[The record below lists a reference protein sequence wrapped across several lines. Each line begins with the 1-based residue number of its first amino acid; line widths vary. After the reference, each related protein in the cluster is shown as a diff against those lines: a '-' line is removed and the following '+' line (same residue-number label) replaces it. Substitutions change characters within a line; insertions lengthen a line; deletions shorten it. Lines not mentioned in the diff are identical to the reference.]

1 MTISRVPHQRPLRP
15 TTKALPEDTRRHNRS
30 LVLQSLFRGGPMS
43 RADLARLTGLTR
55 VTTSDLVAELMAAD
69 LLVDLG
75 TRTESRVGKPAT
87 LVGIRPDATTIVSLD
102 LSDSQHLRG
111 GLVDL
116 TGTITEHRSIAWEGR
131 TGADALELVCD
142 LARTLA
148 DDAGR
153 QVLGVGVGSPGIINR
168 HGVVL
173 DAPNLG
179 WHDLDLAGEL
189 ASALGVGVHVA
200 NDANAS
206 ALGEHTFG
214 GSTGHG
220 LLVITV
226 GQGVG
231 AGLLLDGNLLL
242 GDHFAAGEIGHVMVV
257 DPGEPCACGRTGCL
271 ETVLAAP
278 LLRRRLE
285 GTTPAEARRVLAAA
299 GRRLGSALAPVVS
312 TLNLGEIVLSGPADL
327 LDGPLR
333 AATVAELRRRT
344 MPVVA
349 DDVTVRLSVLGDDLV
364 LTGAAVLVLTGEL
377 GVS

>member
-1 MTISRVPHQRPLRP
+1 
-15 TTKALPEDTRRHNRS
+15 
-30 LVLQSLFRGGPMS
+30 MS

-55 VTTSDLVAELMAAD
+55 VTTSDLVGELMDAE

-75 TRTESRVGKPAT
+75 PRAESRVGKPAT
-87 LVGIRPDATTIVSLD
+87 LVGLRADATTIVALD
-102 LSDSQHLRG
+102 LSDSQQVRG
-111 GLVDL
+111 ALVDL
-116 TGTITEHRSIAWEGR
+116 VGNITEHRSAAWDGR
-131 TGADALELVCD
+131 TGADALTVVRD
-142 LARTLA
+142 LARGLA
-148 DDAGR
+148 ESATR

-168 HGVVL
+168 RGVVV

-189 ASALGVGVHVA
+189 SAALGVGVHVA

-214 GSTGHG
+214 GSTGFG

-231 AGLLLDGNLLL
+231 AGLLLDGNLLM
-242 GDHFAAGEIGHVMVV
+242 GDRFAAGEIGHVMVV
-257 DPGEPCACGRTGCL
+257 DPGDACACGRTGCL
-271 ETVLAAP
+271 ETVLSVP
-278 LLRRRLE
+278 SLRRRID
-285 GTTPAEARRVLAAA
+285 GATPTAARRVLAAA
-299 GRRLGSALAPVVS
+299 GRRLGAALAPVVT

-333 AATVAELRRRT
+333 QATVTELRRRT

-349 DDVTVRLSVLGDDLV
+349 DDVTVRFSVLGDDLV
-364 LTGAAVLVLTGEL
+364 LTGAAVLVLAGEL

>member
-1 MTISRVPHQRPLRP
+1 M
-15 TTKALPEDTRRHNRS
+15 
-30 LVLQSLFRGGPMS
+30 
-43 RADLARLTGLTR
+43 
-55 VTTSDLVAELMAAD
+55 
-69 LLVDLG
+69 
-75 TRTESRVGKPAT
+75 GKPAT
-87 LVGIRPDATTIVSLD
+87 LVGIRPDGTTIVSLD
-102 LSDSQHLRG
+102 LSDFQQLRG
-111 GLVDL
+111 ALVDL
-116 TGTITEHRSIAWEGR
+116 AGTITEHRSIPWDGR

-142 LARTLA
+142 LAGGLA
-148 DDAGR
+148 EGAGR

-168 HGVVL
+168 RGVVVE
-173 DAPNLG
+173 APNLG
-179 WHDLDLAGEL
+179 WYGLDLAGEL
-189 ASALGVGVHVA
+189 GAVLGVGVHVA

-242 GDHFAAGEIGHVMVV
+242 GDHFAAGEIGHVMVI
-257 DPGEPCACGRTGCL
+257 DPGEACACGRTGCL
-271 ETVLAAP
+271 ETVLAEP
-278 LLRRRLE
+278 LLRRRIA
-285 GTTPAEARRVLAAA
+285 GATPAAMRRVLAAA
-299 GRRLGSALAPVVS
+299 GRRLGIALAPVVS

-333 AATVAELRRRT
+333 EATVAELSRRT

-349 DDVTVRLSVLGDDLV
+349 DHLSVRLSVLGDDLV
-364 LTGAAVLVLTGEL
+364 LMGAAVLVLAGEL

>member
-1 MTISRVPHQRPLRP
+1 MLRP
-15 TTKALPEDTRRHNRS
+15 TAKALPEDARRHNRS

-55 VTTSDLVAELMAAD
+55 VTTSDLVGELMAAG
-69 LLVDLG
+69 LLIDLG
-75 TRTESRVGKPAT
+75 TRAESRVGKPAT
-87 LVGIRPDATTIVSLD
+87 LVGIRPDATTIVALD
-102 LSDSQHLRG
+102 LSDSQLLRG
-111 GLVDL
+111 ALVDL
-116 TGTITEHRSIAWEGR
+116 AGTITEHRSVEWAGR
-131 TGADALELVCD
+131 TGADALALVRD
-142 LARTLA
+142 LARGLTESA
-148 DDAGR
+148 SR
-153 QVLGVGVGSPGIINR
+153 PVLGVGVGSPGIINR
-168 HGVVL
+168 RGVVL

-189 ASALGVGVHVA
+189 GSALSVAVHVA

-214 GSTGHG
+214 GSTGFG

-231 AGLLLDGNLLL
+231 AGLLLDGNLLM

-257 DPGEPCACGRTGCL
+257 DPGEACMCGRTGCL
-271 ETVLAAP
+271 ETVLAVP
-278 LLRRRLE
+278 SLRRRIDAA
-285 GTTPAEARRVLAAA
+285 TPAAARRVLAGA
-299 GRRLGSALAPVVS
+299 GRRLGVALAPVVS

-333 AATVAELRRRT
+333 EATVAELRRRT

-349 DDVTVRLSVLGDDLV
+349 DDVSVRMSVLGDDLV
-364 LTGAAVLVLTGEL
+364 LTGAAVLVLAGEL

>member
-1 MTISRVPHQRPLRP
+1 
-15 TTKALPEDTRRHNRS
+15 

-75 TRTESRVGKPAT
+75 TRAESRVGKPAT

-102 LSDSQHLRG
+102 LSDSQQLRG
-111 GLVDL
+111 ALVDL
-116 TGTITEHRSIAWEGR
+116 AGTITEHRSIPWDGR
-131 TGADALELVCD
+131 TGAAALELVRD
-142 LARTLA
+142 LARGLA
-148 DDAGR
+148 EGAGR

-168 HGVVL
+168 RGVVVE
-173 DAPNLG
+173 APNLD
-179 WHDLDLAGEL
+179 WHGLDLAGEL
-189 ASALGVGVHVA
+189 GSALGVGVHVA

-242 GDHFAAGEIGHVMVV
+242 GDHFAAGEIGHVMVI
-257 DPGEPCACGRTGCL
+257 DPGEACACGRSGCL
-271 ETVLAAP
+271 ETVLAEP
-278 LLRRRLE
+278 LLRRRIA
-285 GTTPAEARRVLAAA
+285 GATPAAARRVLASA
-299 GRRLGSALAPVVS
+299 GRRLGIALAPVVS

-333 AATVAELRRRT
+333 DATVTELHRRT

-349 DDVTVRLSVLGDDLV
+349 DDLTVRLSVLGDDLV
-364 LTGAAVLVLTGEL
+364 LMGAAVLVLTGEL